1 MKKGGFGKN
10 KPLLITIV
18 ALVVLAAMILASAGR
33 GTAIGL
39 KMRWVRF

>member
-18 ALVVLAAMILASAGR
+18 ALVVLAAMILASAG
-33 GTAIGL
+33 IVQFCECV
-39 KMRWVRF
+39 WWF